1 MVASTPARD
10 LPLLLAGP
18 LVGLLT
24 GLVCG
29 DEGWVRN
36 EAGGAGELS
45 AVPHRS
51 Q

>member
-10 LPLLLAGP
+10 LPLLVGP
-18 LVGLLT
+18 LVGRLT

-29 DEGWVRN
+29 DEGWVRY